1 MNDTNVQKKIIK
13 KRRLNLKKAFILALV
28 IFIIGGILYYAFKL
42 NVSSV
47 TVSGANY
54 ISDSE
59 IIKASNVLNKKFL
72 MVTSHQACKNIKNN
86 DLINTC
92 KIKKSWWLKINI
104 IVTENKP
111 LFIYKEN
118 GSVMLSNG
126 SQTKKSIYGIPTLIN
141 YVPKKVLSKF
151 IKGLT
156 QIDDDII
163 QSISEI
169 EYAPSI
175 INEKMVDE
183 NRFLFRMNDGNIVY
197 INTINIEKY
206 NNYLEIYEAL
216 INKSGDTKGC
226 LYLDSNSENKHFNV
240 CDEVSKRSTTTDG
253 QSELW
258 QSVRGIN

>member
-13 KRRLNLKKAFILALV
+13 KRRLNIKRAFILALV
-28 IFIIGGILYYAFKL
+28 IFIIGGMLYYAFKL

-86 DLINTC
+86 DLIDTC

-111 LFIYKEN
+111 LFIYKES

-126 SQTKKSIYGIPTLIN
+126 SQTQKSIYGIPTLIN

-169 EYAPSI
+169 EYAPSL
-175 INEKMVDE
+175 NEDGSLIDE
-183 NRFLFRMNDGNIVY
+183 ERFMMTMNDGNVVY
-197 INTINIEKY
+197 INNRNLKVLNKYEKIY
-206 NNYLEIYEAL
+206 ASIGNKKGYFNFDADYDNYFFQEFGKE
-216 INKSGDTKGC
+216 
-226 LYLDSNSENKHFNV
+226 E
-240 CDEVSKRSTTTDG
+240 
-253 QSELW
+253 
-258 QSVRGIN
+258 

>member
-13 KRRLNLKKAFILALV
+13 KRRLNIKRAFILALV

-59 IIKASNVLNKKFL
+59 IIKASNILNKKFL

-169 EYAPSI
+169 EYAPSL
-175 INEKMVDE
+175 NEDGSLIDE
-183 NRFLFRMNDGNIVY
+183 ERFMMTMNDGNVVY
-197 INTINIEKY
+197 INNRNLKVLNKYEKIY
-206 NNYLEIYEAL
+206 ASIGNKKGYFNFDADYDNYFFQEFGKE
-216 INKSGDTKGC
+216 
-226 LYLDSNSENKHFNV
+226 E
-240 CDEVSKRSTTTDG
+240 
-253 QSELW
+253 
-258 QSVRGIN
+258 

>member
-104 IVTENKP
+104 IITENKP

-169 EYAPSI
+169 EYAPSL
-175 INEKMVDE
+175 NEDGSLIDE
-183 NRFLFRMNDGNIVY
+183 ERFMMTMNDGNVVY
-197 INTINIEKY
+197 INNRNLKVLNKYEKIY
-206 NNYLEIYEAL
+206 ASIGNKKGYFNFDADYDNYFFQEFGKE
-216 INKSGDTKGC
+216 
-226 LYLDSNSENKHFNV
+226 E
-240 CDEVSKRSTTTDG
+240 
-253 QSELW
+253 
-258 QSVRGIN
+258 

>member
-13 KRRLNLKKAFILALV
+13 KRRLNIKRAFILALV

-59 IIKASNVLNKKFL
+59 IIKASNILNKKFL

-169 EYAPSI
+169 EYAPSL
-175 INEKMVDE
+175 NEDGSLIDE
-183 NRFLFRMNDGNIVY
+183 ERFMMTMNDGNVVY
-197 INTINIEKY
+197 INNRNLKVLNKYEKIY
-206 NNYLEIYEAL
+206 ASIGNKKGYFNFDADYDNYFFQEFGKEEWH
-216 INKSGDTKGC
+216 D
-226 LYLDSNSENKHFNV
+226 
-240 CDEVSKRSTTTDG
+240 
-253 QSELW
+253 ELW
-258 QSVRGIN
+258 